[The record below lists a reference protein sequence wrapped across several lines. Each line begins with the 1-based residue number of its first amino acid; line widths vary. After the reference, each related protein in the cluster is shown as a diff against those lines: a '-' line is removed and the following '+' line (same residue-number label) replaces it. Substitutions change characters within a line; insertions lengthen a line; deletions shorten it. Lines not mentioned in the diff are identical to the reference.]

1 MCGGV
6 VGIVFSSRQLA
17 LGGPRVCHRLA
28 SQARSVRSA
37 VGLNR
42 RNSWKPCI
50 LTDSGLSV
58 GFTRWPSNKNRTL
71 CSDLPCRS
79 QKASINFLSWVVR
92 LILKKTSLFE
102 SVTLMFRCSGC
113 SSGFGPLGEPESDI
127 VINFVSTPLKVG
139 YTRDSCAY

>member
-6 VGIVFSSRQLA
+6 GILFNSHQLA
-17 LGGPRVCHRLA
+17 LGGPRVYHRLA
-28 SQARSVRSA
+28 SQAGVIWSA
-37 VGLNR
+37 VDLNKGTR
-42 RNSWKPCI
+42 FVVVTCGSQRKLT

-58 GFTRWPSNKNRTL
+58 GFTRWPSNRNRTL
-71 CSDLPCRS
+71 CRDLPCRS

-113 SSGFGPLGEPESDI
+113 SSGFGPFGEPESDI
-127 VINFVSTPLKVG
+127 LISTKVAF
-139 YTRDSCAY
+139 R